1 MINLTQLLEVLKKQG
16 ATGIL
21 AMWLWY
27 THTEVQDLK
36 FRLYDC
42 YGSGKQTNP
51 RNQINDNSS
60 FVIIPKDELN
70 DSL

>member
-1 MINLTQLLEVLKKQG
+1 MINVNQLLEVLKKQG

-42 YGSGKQTNP
+42 YGSGKQTST
-51 RNQINDNSS
+51 RNQMNDNSS

>member
-1 MINLTQLLEVLKKQG
+1 MINLTQFLEVLKKQG

-42 YGSGKQTNP
+42 YGNGKQTST
-51 RNQINDNSS
+51 RNQMNDNSS